1 MTLKGHSNNFL
12 TQKTTE
18 TKQNDLFFNPR
29 TKINVISLTAICESV
44 SLFVAVRGNLMRSVL
59 ICVSS
64 TNLRLTK
71 NVGDGPQN

>member
-1 MTLKGHSNNFL
+1 MTLKGHSNNVL

-44 SLFVAVRGNLMRSVL
+44 SLFVAVQDLNG
-59 ICVSS
+59 
-64 TNLRLTK
+64 
-71 NVGDGPQN
+71 